1 MAIAHEEEQTGIPE
15 WVVTFG
21 DMMTLLLTFF
31 VLLFSMSEIKQEQSI
46 ALIES
51 LHRQFG
57 NETASFSL
65 LPGRFPPSTSALNR
79 LPSLGRARRMNTMNG
94 GDKVRAPVGDYPRV
108 TAIRPAQHSTQ
119 GGAVWFEEGRSQLAV
134 DQRRTLRA
142 IAEMIGGKPQK
153 IEIRGH
159 TSSRPLAP
167 SSPYAQH
174 WDLAYARCLNVMQCL
189 IQHGVNPKRIRIG
202 VAAENEPLHAGYDE
216 QLRKRN
222 ARVEVYLLDTL
233 TEELDPAKP
242 QRPNRD
248 TTSNSPS

>member
-1 MAIAHEEEQTGIPE
+1 MAIAHEEQEAGIPE

-31 VLLFSMSEIKQEQSI
+31 ILLFSMSELKQDQSI

-57 NETASFSL
+57 NQTASFSL
-65 LPGRFPPSTSALNR
+65 LPGRFPPSNSALNR

-108 TAIRPAQHSTQ
+108 TAIRPAQDSTQ
-119 GGAVWFEEGRSQLAV
+119 GGVVYFEEGGGRLTG
-134 DQRRTLRA
+134 DQRQTLRS
-142 IAEMIGGKPQK
+142 IAELIGGKPQK

-159 TSSRPLAP
+159 TSSRPLSP
-167 SSPYAQH
+167 SSPYAHH

-189 IQHGVNPKRIRIG
+189 IQQGVNPKRIRIS
-202 VAAENEPLHAGYDE
+202 VAAENEPLHVGYDE
-216 QLRKRN
+216 RLRKRN

-233 TEELDPAKP
+233 TEELDPARP
-242 QRPNRD
+242 QQPNTD
-248 TTSNSPS
+248 TSEGPP